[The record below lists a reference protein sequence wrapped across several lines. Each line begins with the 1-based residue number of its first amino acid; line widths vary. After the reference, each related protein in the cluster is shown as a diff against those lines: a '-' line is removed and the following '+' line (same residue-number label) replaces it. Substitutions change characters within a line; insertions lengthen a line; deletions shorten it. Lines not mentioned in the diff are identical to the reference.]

1 MAATANTGLARKR
14 GTLRRG
20 TIAALVVLSV
30 VIFTAYFRES
40 NSGPLHGLQDG
51 AARAVTPVQSVSA
64 DALAPVRDSWDW
76 LVDLR
81 DARGRADRLEREN
94 AMLQAQAIENRAQA
108 EEVERLRGLAGVGG
122 GLAADYDRV
131 GGEVVGRSVTN
142 WYRGARINVGSE
154 KGIVVNSPVLAL
166 GDDGRAPAGA
176 LAGVV
181 ATVRNGS
188 SDVRFLTDGRT
199 EVGATVQEA
208 GSPPGLLR
216 STTPGQLQLSGVP
229 REFPVREGQAV
240 LTAGFSGMGLPSVYP
255 RGIPIG
261 RVTGVGLR
269 EVDVQQTVQVTP
281 FVDPRSLRY
290 VVVLAPTSDDAR
302 RRAVG

>member
-14 GTLRRG
+14 GNLRRG
-20 TIAALVVLSV
+20 VIAALVVLCV
-30 VIFTAYFRES
+30 VVFTAYFRES
-40 NSGPLHGLQDG
+40 SGGPLHGLQDG
-51 AARAVTPVQSVSA
+51 AARAVTPAQGVTT
-64 DALAPVRDSWDW
+64 DALAPFRDAWEW
-76 LVDLR
+76 VVDLR
-81 DARGRADRLEREN
+81 DAQARADRLEQEN
-94 AMLQAQAIENRAQA
+94 SMLQAQAIENRAQA

-122 GLAADYDRV
+122 GLAGYDRV
-131 GGEVVGRSVTN
+131 VGEVVGRSVTN
-142 WYRGARINVGSE
+142 WYQGARIDVGSE

-166 GDDGRAPAGA
+166 GKDGKAPAGA

-181 ATVRNGS
+181 AAVRNGS

-216 STTPGQLQLSGVP
+216 STTPGQLQLTGVP
-229 REFPVREGQAV
+229 REFPVREGQVV
-240 LTAGFSGMGLPSVYP
+240 LTAGFSGLGLPSVYP

-269 EVDVQQTVQVTP
+269 EVDVQQTIQVTP

-290 VVVLAPTSDDAR
+290 VVVLAPTSDEAR

>member
-14 GTLRRG
+14 TNLRRG
-20 TIAALVVLSV
+20 TIAALVIACVLV
-30 VIFTAYFRES
+30 FTAYFRES
-40 NSGPLHGLQDG
+40 DNGPLHGFQDG
-51 AARAVTPVQSVSA
+51 AARVVTPLQGVA
-64 DALAPVRDSWDW
+64 TDALAPGRDAWSWV
-76 LVDLR
+76 VDLR
-81 DARGRADRLEREN
+81 DARSRAERLEQEN
-94 AMLQAQAIENRAQA
+94 SQLQAQAIENRAQA

-122 GLAADYDRV
+122 GLGADYDRV
-131 GGEVVGRSVTN
+131 AGEVVGRSVTN

-154 KGIVVNSPVLAL
+154 AGIVVNSPVLAL
-166 GDDGRAPAGA
+166 GRDGEAPAGS

-181 ATVRNGS
+181 DSVRTGS
-188 SDVRFLTDGRT
+188 ADVRFLTDGRT
-199 EVGATVQEA
+199 EVGATVQDA

-216 STTPGQLQLSGVP
+216 STTPGQLQLAGVP
-229 REFPVREGQAV
+229 REFPVREGQIV
-240 LTAGFSGMGLPSVYP
+240 LTAGFAGMGLPSIYP

-290 VVVLAPTSDDAR
+290 VVVLAPTSNEAK